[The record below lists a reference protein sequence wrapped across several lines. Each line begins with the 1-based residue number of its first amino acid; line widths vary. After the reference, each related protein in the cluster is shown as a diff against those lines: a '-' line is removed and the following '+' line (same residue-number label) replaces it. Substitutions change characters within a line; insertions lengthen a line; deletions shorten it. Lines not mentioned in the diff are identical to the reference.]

1 MKMKKILFATAILV
15 AVASCDK
22 ENKDKELTW
31 SPLTVEQQ
39 KQKIEENSI
48 ALIDNVEK
56 LKNTDAYKAIYKF
69 TDYLDASYSSSPA
82 RRIVA
87 PFKSLVANIKDGKT
101 TKITNDFHKSLLAIC
116 KHPKSEND
124 GNPFGVWEWTW
135 ASDDSMGWMEKKE
148 DYNDYRIVVK
158 IPTGTDPKVNNCVIT
173 VVYTESTV
181 DWHNDLNEMK
191 EGLEEDLNFDIPKM
205 PSAIAI
211 DMKVDNKT
219 VLSANYNAT
228 YKADGIPA
236 QLSQT
241 LSIDDFVLAFNVNYN
256 DSEITSNTSFKKGST
271 DLLKVENNIKG
282 KLNYNNLLT
291 IEENGFGD
299 VISSVSVKFQMMDI
313 AVAGSV
319 DDAKG
324 FFTEMKNVG
333 DLPEEEYH
341 KKECEVFNKY
351 CKVYAYFVNDNT
363 KFAEVEFFVK
373 QYNDSYGSHYTT
385 ALRFIMS
392 DGSKV
397 EIEDYME
404 TGFDDL
410 QKRIESL
417 IDNLF

>member
-1 MKMKKILFATAILV
+1 
-15 AVASCDK
+15 
-22 ENKDKELTW
+22 
-31 SPLTVEQQ
+31 
-39 KQKIEENSI
+39 
-48 ALIDNVEK
+48 
-56 LKNTDAYKAIYKF
+56 
-69 TDYLDASYSSSPA
+69 
-82 RRIVA
+82 
-87 PFKSLVANIKDGKT
+87 
-101 TKITNDFHKSLLAIC
+101 
-116 KHPKSEND
+116 
-124 GNPFGVWEWTW
+124 
-135 ASDDSMGWMEKKE
+135 
-148 DYNDYRIVVK
+148 
-158 IPTGTDPKVNNCVIT
+158 
-173 VVYTESTV
+173 
-181 DWHNDLNEMK
+181 
-191 EGLEEDLNFDIPKM
+191 
-205 PSAIAI
+205 
-211 DMKVDNKT
+211 MKVDNKT

-241 LSIDDFVLAFNVNYN
+241 LSIDDFVLAFNVNYS